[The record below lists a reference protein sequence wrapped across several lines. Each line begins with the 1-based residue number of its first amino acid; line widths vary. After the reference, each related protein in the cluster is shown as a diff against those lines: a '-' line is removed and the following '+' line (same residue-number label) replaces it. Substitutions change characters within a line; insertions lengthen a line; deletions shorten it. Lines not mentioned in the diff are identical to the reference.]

1 MEFIKELTAYTIGLV
16 VFILIWMF
24 IGWIAESVLDVTAY
38 PWIMFFG
45 AVAFMIGHPIG
56 KFVERTIIKGWV
68 KVD

>member
-24 IGWIAESVLDVTAY
+24 IGCIAQDVLDITAY

-45 AVAFMIGHPIG
+45 ALAFMVGHPIC
-56 KFVERTIIKGWV
+56 KLVERTIINSWAR
-68 KVD
+68 VD